1 LSFSSF
7 LDTVCHLSTLS
18 SNFTSSLV
26 FAMFL
31 KFTHFSSL
39 FFLFSL
45 LPASYAHSGVA
56 PQLGVNGTPKI
67 SDVKRPSRNKPCGN
81 GVNIASALDT
91 STAVPASSDG
101 EVKVTV
107 LNFNAGADGSR
118 QVISKVDPS
127 GTGKNFVKM
136 TITVNGD
143 PVPKE
148 NTGSQDVVAKLPAGT
163 RCTGGSKKNK
173 CLVQFVTNRGF
184 GNCVVVSQGPSSTSS
199 DAPAPSPNVG
209 LDISDRAVE
218 GEDAG
223 AKAKKKAG
231 IKKKK
236 GEKGKDG
243 KKKKKKDKAATAKRP
258 ADNDG
263 VDGENK
269 AGGDKKDKDKKK
281 VAAKKS
287 ESGKGKVRGAGKDKK
302 KKQSDDKK
310 KAGTRAPRALLADLV
325 VDREVDNQE

>member
-223 AKAKKKAG
+223 AKPRRKLVSRKRRERKGRTARRKRKRTRLRLRRDLQTMTVSMGRIKPAVTRKIKTRRRSQRRNLRAARARFGVLAK
-231 IKKKK
+231 
-236 GEKGKDG
+236 
-243 KKKKKKDKAATAKRP
+243 
-258 ADNDG
+258 
-263 VDGENK
+263 
-269 AGGDKKDKDKKK
+269 
-281 VAAKKS
+281 
-287 ESGKGKVRGAGKDKK
+287 
-302 KKQSDDKK
+302 
-310 KAGTRAPRALLADLV
+310 TRRRSRAMTRRKPVLV
-325 VDREVDNQE
+325 PLEHSSRISLSTVK